1 MLRRTKKIL
10 VIGYGNPGRLDDGL
24 GPAFADAVEKMALP
38 NVTVE
43 SDYQLT
49 IEDASLVA
57 EHDIVVFADADL
69 KCRNSFSVRRIEK
82 DVAPSYSTHIIEPE
96 TVLSLARRL
105 FSAKTEGYVLG
116 MRGYE
121 FNEFGERLSKNAERN
136 LSETLDYIR
145 PFLVSGCF
153 DKIEHNNESSVAH
166 AAHIRNGD

>member
-1 MLRRTKKIL
+1 MRQRTKKII

-24 GPAFADAVEKMALP
+24 GPAFADAVEKLALP

-43 SDYQLT
+43 SNYQLT
-49 IEDASLVA
+49 VEDASLVA
-57 EHDIVVFADADL
+57 EYDIAVFADADI
-69 KCRNSFSVRRIEK
+69 KCPKSFSIRRIEK
-82 DVAPSYSTHIIEPE
+82 DVAPSYTTHIIEPE

-105 FSAKTEGYVLG
+105 FDAKTKGYLLG
-116 MRGYE
+116 IRGYE
-121 FNEFGERLSKNAERN
+121 FNEFGERLSEDAEEN
-136 LSETLDYIR
+136 LSVTLDYVK